1 MQIQDQPQ
9 QLTQF
14 MPMQPTA
21 MQQPFGIPRMA
32 APTAQ
37 SMPMQFQQQQ
47 QQQQQQFMDTILTG
61 DKDDDDD
68 DDDMSLEL
76 NSDISSSDDNLLN
89 DLMSG
94 GVLNVV
100 SPAVMEEDEN
110 VFDNEIEG
118 RDMNAIQRR
127 ESIADIIDTKIK
139 SEEIMDNEYED
150 SDDEDEE
157 ELSSSSSSSSSS

>member
-47 QQQQQQFMDTILTG
+47 QQQQQQFMD
-61 DKDDDDD
+61 
-68 DDDMSLEL
+68 LEL